1 MQQQINGHTYHFDKL
16 PLDEQFHVARRLAPA
31 VWAFGQSS
39 LGVLQR
45 ALPDGVALTLANLQ
59 KSLAGLEDGAMMGL
73 LLSSAD
79 PLVKIIAN
87 MSNADSEYVIYR
99 CLLRVSRQVDAGGVN
114 VGWQAVYVENGG
126 FIFQDMELPEMLQ
139 LVVASVRRNLGNF
152 TPAPSIP
159 ESGNAGATPA

>member
-1 MQQQINGHTYHFDKL
+1 MEQQINGHTYHFDKL

-39 LGVLQR
+39 LSVLQN
-45 ALPDGVALTLANLQ
+45 ALPEGVSLTLANLQ
-59 KSLAGLEDGAMMGL
+59 KSLMGLEDGAMMGL

-79 PLVKIIAN
+79 PLVKIISH
-87 MSNADSEYVIYR
+87 MSNADSEYILYR
-99 CLLRVSRQVDAGGVN
+99 CLLKVSRQVETGGVN
-114 VGWQAVYVENGG
+114 VGWQPVYAENGG

-152 TPAPSIP
+152 TLAPS
-159 ESGNAGATPA
+159 TPA